1 MPELFDTLQKNI
13 WTEVLDTR
21 EAKPISSIRRSLQRE
36 HLNILLE
43 MVLRTT
49 DDVPEDSRTLAWYEL
64 RQLRK
69 AIDVSIRHQG
79 ENLDI
84 YTLAH
89 LEETSDR
96 ITKALNAGLLSN

>member
-1 MPELFDTLQKNI
+1 M
-13 WTEVLDTR
+13 
-21 EAKPISSIRRSLQRE
+21 QRE
-36 HLNILLE
+36 HLNILLD

-49 DDVPEDSRTLAWYEL
+49 DVPEDGRTLAWFEL
-64 RQLRK
+64 RQLRNV
-69 AIDVSIRHQG
+69 IDASLKHQN

-96 ITKALNAGLLSN
+96 ITKALNARLISR